1 MRMRIENEIQV
12 EDFPSVYQRVSINL
26 IYTMTW
32 ADVRLQEFFGEFDLT
47 SSQYNVLRI
56 LRGQHPKP
64 VSTAFIKDRMIH
76 RNAGAS
82 RLVDRLEGKG
92 LVTKSTCETDR
103 RLIDVAIT
111 KAGLRILKQ
120 MDEERRRIDEI
131 YGNLT
136 EREATQLSRLLDKLR
151 G

>member
-1 MRMRIENEIQV
+1 MRIEDEIQV
-12 EDFPSVYQRVSINL
+12 EEFPSVYQKVSINL

-32 ADVRLQEFFGEFDLT
+32 ADLRLQEFFSEFGLT

-76 RNAGAS
+76 RNAGSS

-92 LVTKSTCETDR
+92 FVTKSTCESDR
-103 RLIDVAIT
+103 RLIDVVIT
-111 KAGLRILKQ
+111 RAGLRVLKQ
-120 MDEERRRIDEI
+120 MDIQRRRIDEI
-131 YGNLT
+131 YANLS
-136 EREATQLSRLLDKLR
+136 EREAAQLNRLLDKIR

>member
-1 MRMRIENEIQV
+1 MRIENEIQV
-12 EDFPSVYQRVSINL
+12 EGFPSVYQKVSINL
-26 IYTMTW
+26 IYAMTW
-32 ADVRLQEFFGEFDLT
+32 ADFRLQEFFGEFGLT
-47 SSQYNVLRI
+47 SSRYNVLRI
-56 LRGQHPKP
+56 LGGQHPKP

-92 LVTKSTCETDR
+92 LVTKSTCESDR
-103 RLIDVAIT
+103 RLIDVVIT

-120 MDEERRRIDEI
+120 MDRQRRRIDEI
-131 YGNLT
+131 YANLS
-136 EREATQLSRLLDKLR
+136 EREATQLNRLLDKIR

>member
-1 MRMRIENEIQV
+1 MRIENEIQV
-12 EDFPSVYQRVSINL
+12 EEFPSVYQKVSINL

-32 ADVRLQEFFGEFDLT
+32 ADVRLQEFFGEFGLT

-92 LVTKSTCETDR
+92 LVTKSTCESDR
-103 RLIDVAIT
+103 RLIDVVIT
-111 KAGLRILKQ
+111 KAGLQIIKQ
-120 MDEERRRIDEI
+120 MDDQRGRIDEI
-131 YGNLT
+131 YANLS
-136 EREATQLSRLLDKLR
+136 EKESAQLSRLLDKIR

>member
-1 MRMRIENEIQV
+1 MRIEHEIRV
-12 EDFPSVYQRVSINL
+12 DEFPSVYQKVSINL

-32 ADVRLQEFFGEFDLT
+32 ADVHLQEFFGEFGLT

-56 LRGQHPKP
+56 LRGQHPTP

-92 LVTKSTCETDR
+92 LVTKSICESDR
-103 RLIDVAIT
+103 RLIDVVIT
-111 KAGLRILKQ
+111 ESGLRVLKQ
-120 MDEERRRIDEI
+120 MDEQRRRIDEI
-131 YGNLT
+131 YANLS
-136 EREATQLSRLLDKLR
+136 EAEATQLSRLLDKVR

>member
-1 MRMRIENEIQV
+1 MRIEEAIQV
-12 EDFPSVYQRVSINL
+12 GEFPSVYQKVSINL

-32 ADVRLQEFFGEFDLT
+32 ADVRLQEFFGEFGLT

-64 VSTAFIKDRMIH
+64 VSTAFIRDRMIH

-92 LVTKSTCETDR
+92 LVAKSTCETDR
-103 RLIDVAIT
+103 RLVDVVIT
-111 KAGLRILKQ
+111 KRGLQVLEQ
-120 MDEERRRIDEI
+120 MDEQRGRIDEI
-131 YGNLT
+131 YDNLS
-136 EREATQLSRLLDKLR
+136 EKEAVQLSSLLDKIR

>member
-1 MRMRIENEIQV
+1 MRIEDEIQV
-12 EDFPSVYQRVSINL
+12 DKFPSVYQKVSINL

-64 VSTAFIKDRMIH
+64 VSTALIRDRMIH
-76 RNAGAS
+76 RNAGVS
-82 RLVDRLEGKG
+82 RLVDRLAEKG
-92 LVTKSTCETDR
+92 FLTKSTCETDR
-103 RLIDVAIT
+103 RLVDVVIT
-111 KAGLRILKQ
+111 EAGLGVLKQ
-120 MDEERRRIDEI
+120 MDDRRARIDEI
-131 YGNLT
+131 YANLS
-136 EREATQLSRLLDKLR
+136 EEEALELSRLLDKIR